1 MTETSPSK
9 SHEGDLCWN
18 CAHLG
23 GCLQASGRVK
33 RCGKF
38 KLWEEPAIEKPLP
51 RAKVAKICGL
61 NIRTVT
67 RYSKNEWGRKKL
79 ESLFRAKGIG
89 VMFRP
94 DRVWKGTQVY
104 QIYVIGRE
112 KV

>member
-23 GCLQASGRVK
+23 GCLHASGRVK

-38 KLWEEPAIEKPLP
+38 ELWEEPGGKLLT
-51 RAKVAKICGL
+51 RAQAAEILGLGIC
-61 NIRTVT
+61 TVIK
-67 RYSKNEWGRKKL
+67 YSHLYPKL
-79 ESLFRAKGIG
+79 LLSRLHAKGLQAELRLMWYRG
-89 VMFRP
+89 GKP
-94 DRVWKGTQVY
+94 VY